1 MRVTLS
7 VYGRFHGFD
16 LARELE
22 RQGALERLISSYP
35 SRVAQRFGV
44 PRERFVS
51 LLPFELYGRAARRLP
66 AALRRRLE
74 PLAHG
79 PFAAAAA
86 RCLPARPEVFVGWS
100 GSSLAALAEAQRR
113 GALTVLER
121 GSAHIEAQC
130 ELLEGAYRAAG
141 LRPELPPASIV
152 ARELEEY
159 RRADLIA
166 VPSSFVAQTFLR
178 RGFAP
183 ERLLI
188 NPYGVDLERFRPAP
202 ELAPGLC
209 VLFVGRASIRKG
221 AHLLLEAFAGLEDP
235 SARLCFVGPVE
246 RELEPWFTRFADP
259 RVRRIGPLPQAEL
272 PPHYRAASL
281 FCLPSYE
288 EGMAMVL
295 FQAAASGLPLLIT
308 PNSGGSELLAGGRAG
323 FEVPPGDVTALRA
336 ALERARDQRLLL
348 ESMGQAARA
357 RVAQGYGW
365 ADYGRRALDGYSRA
379 LQARASAGPSQAVA

>member
-1 MRVTLS
+1 MKVTLS

-35 SRVAQRFGV
+35 RAIAQRFGV
-44 PRERFVS
+44 PRERCVS
-51 LLPFELYGRAARRLP
+51 LLPFELYGRAVRRLP
-66 AALRRRLE
+66 PGLRARLE

-86 RCLPARPEVFVGWS
+86 RRLPPRPEVFVGWS
-100 GSSLAALAEAQRR
+100 GSSLAALDEARRR

-121 GSAHIEAQC
+121 GSAHIEAQAQ
-130 ELLEGAYRAAG
+130 LLADAYRAAG
-141 LRPELPPASIV
+141 LKPLLPPPSIV
-152 ARELEEY
+152 ARELAEY
-159 RRADLIA
+159 QRADLIA
-166 VPSSFVAQTFLR
+166 VPSAFVAETFLA
-178 RGFAP
+178 RGFRP

-202 ELAPGLC
+202 ELAPGLA

-235 SARLCFVGPVE
+235 SARLDFVGPVE
-246 RELEPWFTRFADP
+246 PELEPWFARCRDP
-259 RVRRIGPLPQAEL
+259 RVRRHGPRPQAEL
-272 PPHYRAASL
+272 PPLYRSASL

-308 PNSGGSELLAGGRAG
+308 PNTGGGELLAGGRAG
-323 FEVPPGDVTALRA
+323 FEVPPGDVAALRS
-336 ALERARDQRLLL
+336 ALERARDERLLL
-348 ESMGQAARA
+348 ESMG
-357 RVAQGYGW
+357 
-365 ADYGRRALDGYSRA
+365 
-379 LQARASAGPSQAVA
+379 